1 MPSGQGQA
9 YFEPQSSF
17 CRTSPQQAGS
27 PPSPAQPQAPACRA
41 CTWGGTDSAP
51 TDGTRG
57 SPNPALGAE
66 LPRGGT
72 PLWAKHGLL
81 SHPQGLGPAT
91 GRSHMASSTAAG
103 PHRTANYGPPRPPR
117 QTAACN
123 PELTSS
129 QRLPLPCPSRP
140 CPLPHRWHLTS
151 LICINKFS
159 SVQLLSRVRL
169 SAPMNRSMPGLP
181 VHHQLLEF
189 TQTPVH

>member
-1 MPSGQGQA
+1 MPSGRGQA
-9 YFEPQSSF
+9 YCKPQSSF

-27 PPSPAQPQAPACRA
+27 PPSPTQPQAPACRA
-41 CTWGGTDSAP
+41 CTWGGTHSAP

-66 LPRGGT
+66 LPRGGA

-103 PHRTANYGPPRPPR
+103 PRRVANYGPPHPR

-123 PELTSS
+123 PELTELTAASS
-129 QRLPLPCPSRP
+129 SLSLQTLPPPS
-140 CPLPHRWHLTS
+140 
-151 LICINKFS
+151 
-159 SVQLLSRVRL
+159 
-169 SAPMNRSMPGLP
+169 
-181 VHHQLLEF
+181 
-189 TQTPVH
+189 